1 MNALKDSDFPNIFIA
16 SNDASLKSQNL
27 YLIYTKVELILLI
40 LAACLAVYSYSH
52 TETKQWLNVVSG
64 LILLATLIITI
75 VIRHN
80 RFEKFWYEGRALA
93 ESVKTISWRYM
104 TRSETF
110 ETGEGNV
117 DKIFIDRI
125 TELKD
130 EFNSLVPVMKNNL
143 LSLPFITQKMKDVRD
158 ATLDERINHYR
169 LYRIQDQINWYSR
182 KAEFNRN
189 LSNQYFWLLI
199 ISQALAIIAS
209 VYIIVQPKTNFNFV
223 GLFTTIAA
231 SLLTWIQVKKYN
243 ELNTAYSTTNIE
255 LVKARDTMSTILD
268 ENAFAKF
275 VLDAE
280 NAVSREHTTWLAQRR

>member
-1 MNALKDSDFPNIFIA
+1 
-16 SNDASLKSQNL
+16 
-27 YLIYTKVELILLI
+27 
-40 LAACLAVYSYSH
+40 
-52 TETKQWLNVVSG
+52 
-64 LILLATLIITI
+64 
-75 VIRHN
+75 
-80 RFEKFWYEGRALA
+80 
-93 ESVKTISWRYM
+93 M